1 MKKKV
6 AILALS
12 LFLPSMAF
20 AATDTYRTG
29 SMIFHFAAG
38 TSMPGFIHFFGDAGG
53 LDSDHWL
60 WGEDDHATK
69 LNWGGN
75 FSLGFERFTSS
86 TLSLGGELGY
96 DFNYCVN
103 DDLFTAVPLQFKLT
117 WYPVQ
122 GTVDLQVSLG
132 IGTVYERFGED
143 KSMLN
148 LSLSLDVGM
157 NFYIWEHWGVGIH
170 SGLWLIPE
178 FNYNSG
184 DQENDGVLGLVPI
197 TLLVSYRNL

>member
-38 TSMPGFIHFFGDAGG
+38 TSMPGFIHFFGDAEG
-53 LDSDHWL
+53 LDSDYWL

-75 FSLGFERFTSS
+75 FSLGFERFTSRA
-86 TLSLGGELGY
+86 LAE
-96 DFNYCVN
+96 
-103 DDLFTAVPLQFKLT
+103 
-117 WYPVQ
+117 
-122 GTVDLQVSLG
+122 
-132 IGTVYERFGED
+132 
-143 KSMLN
+143 
-148 LSLSLDVGM
+148 
-157 NFYIWEHWGVGIH
+157 
-170 SGLWLIPE
+170 
-178 FNYNSG
+178 NSG
-184 DQENDGVLGLVPI
+184 M
-197 TLLVSYRNL
+197 TSTTVSMTTCSPQFPSSSS

>member
-38 TSMPGFIHFFGDAGG
+38 TSMPGFIHFFGDAEG
-53 LDSDHWL
+53 LDSDYWL

-86 TLSLGGELGY
+86 TLSLGG
-96 DFNYCVN
+96 
-103 DDLFTAVPLQFKLT
+103 
-117 WYPVQ
+117 
-122 GTVDLQVSLG
+122 
-132 IGTVYERFGED
+132 
-143 KSMLN
+143 
-148 LSLSLDVGM
+148 
-157 NFYIWEHWGVGIH
+157 
-170 SGLWLIPE
+170 
-178 FNYNSG
+178 
-184 DQENDGVLGLVPI
+184 
-197 TLLVSYRNL
+197 